1 MIFYIAPLFFLTG
14 LVYAMGGLA
23 GGSTYLALLA
33 LFQYPYGS
41 IPKIA
46 LLCNLI
52 VSAGG
57 TWHFV
62 KAGHLDLR
70 RVLPFLIASIP
81 AAYLGGR
88 IPVGKELFTL
98 LLGLSLAAAAARLL
112 FLDKAI
118 EAVKAPAIKNT
129 WGIGLILGAL
139 LGFLSGIVGIGGGIF
154 LAPVLLFLRWAGPRQ
169 AAAAASLFILVNSAS
184 GLLGQFTKGGLDIP
198 AAHVIPL
205 FAAAFLGGQ
214 IGSRLGA
221 GRIPSLALQRITGL
235 LILTVALRLLGGLWG
250 GSW

>member
-1 MIFYIAPLFFLTG
+1 MDAVVVITPLFFLTG
-14 LVYAMGGLA
+14 LVYAIGGLA

-62 KAGHLDLR
+62 KAGHLDLK
-70 RVLPFLIASIP
+70 RVLSFLIASIP

-88 IPVGKELFTL
+88 IPIGKELFIL
-98 LLGLSLAAAAARLL
+98 LLGISLAVAAARLL
-112 FLDKAI
+112 ILDKVL
-118 EAVKAPAIKNT
+118 EALKAPDLKNT
-129 WGIGLILGAL
+129 WAVGLPLGAI
-139 LGFLSGIVGIGGGIF
+139 LGFLSGLVGIGGGIF

-184 GLLGQFTKGGLDIP
+184 GLLGQFAKGGIEIP
-198 AAHVIPL
+198 TAHILPL
-205 FAAAFLGGQ
+205 IAAAFLGGQ
-214 IGSRLGA
+214 IGSRLSA

-235 LILTVALRLLGGLWG
+235 LILTVALRLLGNFL
-250 GSW
+250 